1 MSEDSQVFKNA
12 DAGFRKAAAVVFLV
26 YAVLIIGGVN
36 LHKKEETT
44 ATICCLKS
52 SSPGVRDSGVLIVLA
67 KLSGGSEIRVE
78 WDNQIPIHKGRR
90 AIIERRTNRITGYVS
105 YSVVGY

>member
-1 MSEDSQVFKNA
+1 
-12 DAGFRKAAAVVFLV
+12 
-26 YAVLIIGGVN
+26 
-36 LHKKEETT
+36 
-44 ATICCLKS
+44 
-52 SSPGVRDSGVLIVLA
+52 VRDAGVLIVLA

-90 AIIERRTNRITGYVS
+90 AIIERRTNRITGYIS